1 MYSPRLKKKK
11 NVSCPKKFDKY
22 MSPSLFSCIFKIK
35 CLKPMYYGL
44 IHLQTCESLC
54 YEGGHEL
61 NGMIESL
68 HCDVNSRNH

>member
-1 MYSPRLKKKK
+1 
-11 NVSCPKKFDKY
+11 